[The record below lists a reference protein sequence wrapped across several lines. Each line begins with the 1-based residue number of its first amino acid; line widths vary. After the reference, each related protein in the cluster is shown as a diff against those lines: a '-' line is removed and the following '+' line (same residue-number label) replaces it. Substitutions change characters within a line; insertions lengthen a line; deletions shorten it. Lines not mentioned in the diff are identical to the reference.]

1 MSRRQ
6 HGTCRAGGGRQHRPQ
21 PQRPPAAGL
30 LLAPGRAAAPGPA
43 GPNPAGSMPPPGT
56 AFAPGPRAGHS
67 KEAGPPC
74 NAGTAPHPSAVRR
87 QQQGSA
93 RGHWLPPAGLG
104 MRAQRRARPGARR
117 PEPEPGARQVRAR
130 GKPGPE
136 GAGAGRGRARGRSG
150 QRRAGPPHPV
160 EVAGVAILPLRG
172 QPLAERR
179 DLADEQE
186 GGGQQRG
193 QRVVGPRQPAAQPGH
208 RVQQRQQRRQHRH
221 LGTRAHDRPLRL
233 GRPPARM
240 REAGLFTRWPM
251 ASGAVKHA
259 SRLGRPMRVKE
270 RSGQSEG

>member
-6 HGTCRAGGGRQHRPQ
+6 HGTSGAGGGRQHQPQ

-30 LLAPGRAAAPGPA
+30 LLAPGREAVPGPA
-43 GPNPAGSMPPPGT
+43 GPNPAGSVPPPGT
-56 AFAPGPRAGHS
+56 AFAPGPRAGAS
-67 KEAGPPC
+67 KEAGLPC
-74 NAGTAPHPSAVRR
+74 NAGTASHPLSTAMAAAGQCQGPLASPSRAGDAGPEEGPARR
-87 QQQGSA
+87 SETGA
-93 RGHWLPPAGLG
+93 RPRGPAGEG
-104 MRAQRRARPGARR
+104 KRGNQARRA
-117 PEPEPGARQVRAR
+117 
-130 GKPGPE
+130 
-136 GAGAGRGRARGRSG
+136 RARGRSG

-221 LGTRAHDRPLRL
+221 LGIRAHDRP
-233 GRPPARM
+233 PPIGPPTCSY
-240 REAGLFTRWPM
+240 AGG
-251 ASGAVKHA
+251 GAFYPLA
-259 SRLGRPMRVKE
+259 NGE
-270 RSGQSEG
+270 RCC